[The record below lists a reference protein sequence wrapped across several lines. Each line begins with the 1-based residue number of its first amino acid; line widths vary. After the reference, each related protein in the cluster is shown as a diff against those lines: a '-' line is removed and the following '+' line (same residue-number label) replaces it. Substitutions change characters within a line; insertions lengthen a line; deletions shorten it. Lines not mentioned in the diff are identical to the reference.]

1 MRNILVGLGYMLLFL
16 ALTVTGIGMTIGL
29 LWSLGVLS
37 IESAIGGSVVIIIVM
52 GAMVKGIRAGD

>member
-16 ALTVTGIGMTIGL
+16 ALTVTGIGMTIGI

-37 IESAIGGSVVIIIVM
+37 IESAIGDSIVVIVVM
-52 GAMVKGIRAGD
+52 SAMVKGIRNGD